1 MRGVYR
7 VKEKLFLA
15 TYSSLETGKLQRYFN
30 NEDEA
35 LNQRISW
42 ENNFGEF
49 DNKLPK
55 KDRRGEII
63 GFYKILDYIPNTN
76 HKYVVVKNIVDNKI
90 FEITIGTLL
99 RGRGI
104 PRELAEARRNYRT
117 GKGVSFAVS
126 KNKWMAH
133 MSFDGKKVLN
143 KYFNTKE
150 EAIAARLAAEEKYF
164 KPILDK
170 YEKENPDEWTRNKN
184 YN

>member
-1 MRGVYR
+1 MVVVRGVHK

-30 NEDEA
+30 NKDEA
-35 LNQRISW
+35 LNQRINW
-42 ENNFGEF
+42 ENNFGKF

-76 HKYVVVKNIVDNKI
+76 HKHVLVKNIVDNKI
-90 FEITIGTLL
+90 FEITIGALL
-99 RGRGI
+99 RSGGI
-104 PRELAEARRNYRT
+104 PRELTEARRNYRV

-133 MSFDGKKVLN
+133 MSFNEKKVLN

-150 EAIAARLAAEEKYF
+150 EAIEARLAAEEKYF
-164 KPILDK
+164 KPILEK
-170 YEKENPDEWTRNKN
+170 YENKKENN
-184 YN
+184 